1 MRCTDTCEYCR
12 GEKSL
17 FTSIKRNKLITLMS
31 NVHVQSFPPIADVRA
46 TRLILGSMPGAASLA
61 ANQYY
66 AHPHN
71 AFWRIMGGVVN
82 IAPDAAYDERV
93 CALQRARVAVWD
105 VLRSCER
112 PGSLDSSIRR
122 DSEVANDFTAF
133 FAQHPRT
140 NQVYFNGGAAEASF
154 KRHCGALLRDPGL
167 SFQRLP
173 STSPAHAALRF
184 EQKLAAWHSAM
195 APLSSGHR

>member
-1 MRCTDTCEYCR
+1 MRCTDTCKYCG

-17 FTSIKRNKLITLMS
+17 LTGIKWNKLITLMS
-31 NVHVQSFPPIADVRA
+31 NVHVQSFPPIADARA
-46 TRLILGSMPGAASLA
+46 TRLILGSMPGAASLS

-71 AFWRIMGGVVN
+71 AFWRIMSSIVP
-82 IAPDAAYDERV
+82 IAPDALYAERV
-93 CALQRARVAVWD
+93 RALLDAKVAVWD

-122 DSEVANDFTAF
+122 DSEVANDFVAF
-133 FAQHPRT
+133 FRQHPRIL
-140 NQVYFNGGAAEASF
+140 QVYFNGGAAEASF
-154 KRHCGALLRDPGL
+154 KRHFATLLRDSTL

-173 STSPAHAALRF
+173 STSPAHASLRF
-184 EQKLAAWHSAM
+184 EQKLVAWRAAM
-195 APLSSGHR
+195 APL